1 VLTLAEY
8 ASHWLEG
15 VAALRVRPA
24 SVEQYALRLRLR
36 VLPAIGHLPLTS
48 ITRETVRTLIGDM
61 VRGGSRRSTGQPV
74 SRATVRETVRTLN
87 NVLATA
93 EEDGLIPANPA
104 RKMGKYLSA
113 TDATEASEVEIFD
126 RAEVGRLLELAESD
140 FPEYHPFVLCL
151 ARTGMRLG
159 EAIALEWRDVDWIT
173 RVLLVRRSRR
183 RGRVS
188 EPKNGKLRRVDMSA
202 QLADVLRGLKTLQ
215 EAEAVLAGREP
226 PERVFSAPDGGPVS
240 EDVFRKRVWTPLLR
254 RAGLRYRKPHS
265 LRHTFASLLLAAGG
279 PDQIL
284 YVQKQLGHHSPEFTL
299 RVYGHLLPR
308 GDHRAV
314 DVLDD
319 ATGRNPLTSLSVNV
333 HNQGQARVTPGR
345 RRRASARTPPT
356 RRGPSSAS
364 WCCRPC
370 RRGPRCR
377 ARSGRRGRAAR
388 GDPS

>member
-240 EDVFRKRVWTPLLR
+240 EDVFRKRVWTPLLPPR
-254 RAGLRYRKPHS
+254 RP
-265 LRHTFASLLLAAGG
+265 
-279 PDQIL
+279 P
-284 YVQKQLGHHSPEFTL
+284 
-299 RVYGHLLPR
+299 LPK
-308 GDHRAV
+308 A
-314 DVLDD
+314 
-319 ATGRNPLTSLSVNV
+319 P
-333 HNQGQARVTPGR
+333 
-345 RRRASARTPPT
+345 
-356 RRGPSSAS
+356 
-364 WCCRPC
+364 
-370 RRGPRCR
+370 
-377 ARSGRRGRAAR
+377 
-388 GDPS
+388 